1 MRSGQGSWL
10 RMFYPGQKPSAAET
24 AFFFEDLANMLSA
37 GLSLG
42 AALRCLEGA
51 CASRTLA
58 RACAHMLRS
67 LDRGLS
73 LGQAMEECGVF
84 EECALRALD
93 AAGKAGQIPCSARAL
108 AEYYHAS
115 DEVGHQLAGAVGYPL
130 FVLVIL
136 FLVAG
141 YISFEVVP
149 RLGSLLPQSSL
160 SGPLTGGMLRLA
172 GAVRMYWPFW
182 LTTSFF
188 MAGGLWLVQKTEP
201 FMFSGWQTR
210 CPFVGRLIRDRE
222 LAMGFFLLS
231 LMLKSGIPLDEALKE
246 AAVAAGGRSRY
257 HMNSCR
263 IRLLSGQML
272 SAAFLQDTYFPS
284 WVGETLRVGEL
295 SGCLDE
301 YFFRGYQLFRRSLEA
316 RVKQAVDFLQPALI
330 LLCAGLMALLVFA
343 FFRPL
348 YGNLANVG
356 MIHP

>member
-10 RMFYPGQKPSAAET
+10 RIFYSGQKLSAAEA
-24 AFFFEDLANMLSA
+24 AFFFEDLSNMLSA

-51 CASRTLA
+51 SGSRTLA

-73 LGQAMEECGVF
+73 LGQAMGECGIF
-84 EECALRALD
+84 EECALRALN
-93 AAGKAGQIPCSARAL
+93 AAGKAGQISRSARAL

-115 DEVGHQLAGAVGYPL
+115 DEVGHQLAGAMGYPL

-136 FLVAG
+136 LLVAG
-141 YISFEVVP
+141 YISFEIVP
-149 RLGSLLPQSSL
+149 RLGSLLPQSTF

-172 GAVRMYWPFW
+172 CTVRMQWPFW
-182 LTTSFF
+182 LGIVLLIV
-188 MAGGLWLVQKTEP
+188 GGLWLVQRTEP
-201 FMFSGWQTR
+201 LVFSGWQAR

-231 LMLKSGIPLDEALKE
+231 LMLKSGITLDESLAE
-246 AAVAAGGRSRY
+246 AAVASGGRTRY

-263 IRLLSGQML
+263 TRLVSGQML
-272 SAAFLQDTYFPS
+272 SSAFLQDAYFPS

-301 YFFRGYQLFRRSLEA
+301 YFFRGYQLCRRSLES
-316 RVKQAVDFLQPALI
+316 RVKRVVDFLQPALI
-330 LLCAGLMALLVFA
+330 LLCAGVMALLVFA

-348 YGNLANVG
+348 YGNLANIG
-356 MIHP
+356 MMHP